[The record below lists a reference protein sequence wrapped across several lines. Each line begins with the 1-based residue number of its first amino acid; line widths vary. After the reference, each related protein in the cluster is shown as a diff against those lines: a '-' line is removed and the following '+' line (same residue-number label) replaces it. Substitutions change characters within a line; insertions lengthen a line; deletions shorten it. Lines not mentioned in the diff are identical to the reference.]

1 MVRGDELPV
10 AALQVRSLAQLGSK
24 PKKARA
30 TLGGMTARR
39 LAAHRRL
46 IAAISV
52 EGKLFSELGVGLELI
67 VSRTDESGG
76 R

>member
-1 MVRGDELPV
+1 MVREDELP

-24 PKKARA
+24 PKKVRA
-30 TLGGMTARR
+30 TPGGMTARR

-46 IAAISV
+46 IAAFSG
-52 EGKLFSELGVGLELI
+52 EGKLFSEPGVGLKLI